1 MLKML
6 ITGTKKILMKIEQTK
21 IGYMFFLAASLLVN
35 NSQAQGTN
43 SNDTTKA
50 LPVVPF
56 SMTVVFVEYEI
67 VTKTQGN
74 QINWSTILESNLAKY
89 EIQRSAANQTFETI
103 GTIQAKGTTSVT
115 VDYSFTD
122 TRPNAGKNIYRIK
135 MIDTRNG
142 VQYSSI
148 KMVTNELMTA
158 RISGSNVYPNPARP
172 GMAITMDVNEPGQY
186 TVRMHSLSG
195 KMIYTGQAI
204 TAHQSSLSIRVPS
217 NLTAG
222 MYIMDVTD
230 QDTQVHFQQ
239 KIMIQ

>member
-21 IGYMFFLAASLLVN
+21 IGYMFFLAAILLIN

-67 VTKTQGN
+67 VTKAQGN
-74 QINWSTILESNLAKY
+74 HINWSTILESNLGAY

-103 GTIQAKGTTSVT
+103 GTIQAKGTASVT
-115 VDYSFTD
+115 VDYSFID

-158 RISGSNVYPNPARP
+158 RISSSKAYPNPARP
-172 GMAITMDVNEPGQY
+172 GMAITLDVNEPGQY
-186 TVRMHSLSG
+186 TVRMHNLSG
-195 KMIYTGQAI
+195 KMIYADQAI
-204 TAHQSSLSIRVPS
+204 AGHQSSLSIRVPS
-217 NLTAG
+217 NLSAG

-230 QDTQVHFQQ
+230 QETLVHFQQ
-239 KIMIQ
+239 KIIIQ